1 MFQCGPAQNFRC
13 KFNKHENYTSA
24 VLSVHSRIV
33 PPTVAPVKTKNVLPT
48 TLSQNEIDLKLLK
61 EKAFGVKKEILIT
74 TTTTAM
80 APAEKGKTF
89 ISTETLVDLY

>member
-1 MFQCGPAQNFRC
+1 M
-13 KFNKHENYTSA
+13 
-24 VLSVHSRIV
+24 
-33 PPTVAPVKTKNVLPT
+33 PPTVAPVKAKNVHPT

-61 EKAFGVKKEILIT
+61 EKALGVKKEISPSST

-89 ISTETLVDLY
+89 Y